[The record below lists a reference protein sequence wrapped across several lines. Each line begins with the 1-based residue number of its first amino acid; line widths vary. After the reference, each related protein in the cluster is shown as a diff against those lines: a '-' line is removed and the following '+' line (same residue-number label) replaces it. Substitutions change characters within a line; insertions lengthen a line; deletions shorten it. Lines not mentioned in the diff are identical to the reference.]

1 MNKHPYDSPKALL
14 LALAAEDVLALSG
27 EGGSGSG
34 GGGGLENP
42 FWQGGEIVFP
52 DIPLG

>member
-1 MNKHPYDSPKALL
+1 MNKHPYNSPKAALLL
-14 LALAAEDVLALSG
+14 LAEEDILELSDEG
-27 EGGSGSG
+27 EGGG
-34 GGGGLENP
+34 GILNDP

>member
-1 MNKHPYDSPKALL
+1 MNKYPYDSPKAVLL
-14 LALAAEDVLALSG
+14 TLSTEDVLAVSG
-27 EGGSGSG
+27 EGGGTG
-34 GGGGLENP
+34 GGGVLDDP